1 MQQVRRTVVTEEEKV
16 GTGRRLSA
24 LSMYATPPDEQ
35 LSLTEFEEFAFDRLR
50 LLGTIDTARA
60 KGLKGE
66 DLNKRIEAAIKMYM
80 PKTQPGLR
88 KDYYS
93 HFILRLAYCR
103 TEDLRRWFLQNETE
117 LFKYRFVNNA
127 PDDMNRWL
135 STNGLR
141 YEAIS
146 RDERDQIKDDLMDMT
161 RCRKVLNP
169 TTGKWET
176 EVWQEHQEFY
186 KVRFEEVVDLI
197 RQRRVFLKAG
207 YAYVPQSDLVSIVAT
222 RVRAFLSKQLS
233 MHARAWPAL
242 REEEAERLS
251 TFLEGLATSSTAME
265 DYSDSNKNGGMK
277 VSVNDLPILSKRS
290 MPLCMSN
297 MYNKLTE
304 EHHLKHKARNQLG
317 LFLKGIGLTLEESIH
332 LWRGSMTKK
341 EGMTAEKWQKEHH
354 YNIRYNYGLEGKRV
368 NWNPHSC
375 MKIISETGTNAAV
388 GEHHGCPFKEFD
400 ENQCALAAHACTVHC
415 THAHTHAP
423 DLSHT
428 PLSLPSLPL
437 HHYFQAP
444 RPAPADE
451 YLRPRH
457 ELYPRE
463 EEGPPLS
470 GRMRQILR
478 GEA

>member
-1 MQQVRRTVVTEEEKV
+1 MTGSDVRAEYSLPLSENIRAHHRFPLHRTV
-16 GTGRRLSA
+16 
-24 LSMYATPPDEQ
+24 
-35 LSLTEFEEFAFDRLR
+35 
-50 LLGTIDTARA
+50 LGTIDTARA

-66 DLNKRIEAAIKMYM
+66 ELNKRIEAAIKMYM

-127 PDDMNRWL
+127 PEDMNRWL

-146 RDERDQIKDDLMDMT
+146 RDERDQIKDDLMAMA
-161 RCRKVLNP
+161 RCRR
-169 TTGKWET
+169 E
-176 EVWQEHQEFY
+176 EWQEHQEYY

-400 ENQCALAAHACTVHC
+400 ENQCVGLLPHALCTA
-415 THAHTHAP
+415 HAHTHAP
-423 DLSHT
+423 DDASHT
-428 PLSLPSLPL
+428 PLSL